1 MLWEER
7 ATLIFVFENQLVM
20 VQHDNLSGSSWRERD
35 RERAVVMEHWAVW
48 RRTVTTKELPS
59 AAAALRWCGGCCCD
73 VLCPLLA
80 GMGWCRHCTALRRIL
95 MENATFTKTGSAETK
110 EHWDWATGRCL
121 AGARFVHN
129 RCHLHHSPTS
139 TIFRGNLTIFGEGTS
154 AILVSEILVL
164 KP

>member
-1 MLWEER
+1 MILFLLWCNTITYQ
-7 ATLIFVFENQLVM
+7 AAA
-20 VQHDNLSGSSWRERD
+20 GERD
-35 RERAVVMEHWAVW
+35 RERAVVMDTEQSGDEPLQRKSYH
-48 RRTVTTKELPS
+48 RQQQR
-59 AAAALRWCGGCCCD
+59 CGGAVAAVVTYYARCW
-73 VLCPLLA
+73 L
-80 GMGWCRHCTALRRIL
+80 GWCRHCTALRRIL

-110 EHWDWATGRCL
+110 EHWALGHWVVSGRCT
-121 AGARFVHN
+121 FVH